1 MQLRERLA
9 GHAGH
14 CGFLRRRLGL
24 IARPRLSCP
33 SPAPSIPS
41 VRVSPGSPRVL
52 YGPVPSPRVPGPLW
66 GPNQRFV
73 TARQRRPRSLRAW
86 RLARVLPPRPQTG
99 GKAGAPAAPSAA
111 PGRNLAGTGGAA
123 VTTVRFPPSR
133 RGPRAQT
140 CRCPTRDAPTAAA
153 TPPTWSARPP
163 PLSPHLPRSA
173 RLRPPPP
180 SGPDLGRRS
189 PRPHRRG
196 SAHLR
201 ELPTHLWCARVPG
214 RASGPS
220 SSSHLRG
227 APPPRPPGLPRSPG
241 RCSPEPGS
249 RPPSSPPAGAPGP
262 APRPPPRP
270 RAPARPWLPI
280 GARRAGG
287 AGGSRGG
294 GAGGAQWLLS
304 TRPAPSP
311 ACSPWPTTTT
321 PRTPRVPSES
331 SWSTSPGRAKPSAC

>member
-1 MQLRERLA
+1 MSVPVHPSPGTLDVNIREFPVQLRERLA

-140 CRCPTRDAPTAAA
+140 CRCPT
-153 TPPTWSARPP
+153 
-163 PLSPHLPRSA
+163 L
-173 RLRPPPP
+173 
-180 SGPDLGRRS
+180 
-189 PRPHRRG
+189 
-196 SAHLR
+196 
-201 ELPTHLWCARVPG
+201 
-214 RASGPS
+214 
-220 SSSHLRG
+220 
-227 APPPRPPGLPRSPG
+227 
-241 RCSPEPGS
+241 
-249 RPPSSPPAGAPGP
+249 
-262 APRPPPRP
+262 
-270 RAPARPWLPI
+270 
-280 GARRAGG
+280 
-287 AGGSRGG
+287 
-294 GAGGAQWLLS
+294 
-304 TRPAPSP
+304 
-311 ACSPWPTTTT
+311 
-321 PRTPRVPSES
+321 
-331 SWSTSPGRAKPSAC
+331 